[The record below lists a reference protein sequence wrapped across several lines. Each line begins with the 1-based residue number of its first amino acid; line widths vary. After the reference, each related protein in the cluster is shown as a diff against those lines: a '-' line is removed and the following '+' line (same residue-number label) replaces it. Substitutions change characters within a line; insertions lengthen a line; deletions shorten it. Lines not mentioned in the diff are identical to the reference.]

1 MGWPADL
8 VLVRHAESEGNVLP
22 ASERGSLPQP
32 SHRFQLTDRGRAQA
46 RITGDYLHERY
57 PDGFDTYYCSHYH
70 RVQETM
76 RILFPDARIYEDP
89 RLAEGSRGI
98 FSELTAA
105 EIAERYPH
113 EEARRLKEGYYNFR
127 PIGGENWPD
136 VELRIHSF
144 LGTLARDCEGE
155 RVLIVVHG
163 FWLHLFRRLVE
174 RFSVEECVGSYPRD
188 VVENASVTR
197 YRGELIGGRS
207 RLIRTE
213 LGIVPW
219 RDKGL
224 LAIPPGST

>member
-1 MGWPADL
+1 MRHTTGVGWPSEL

-22 ASERGSLPQP
+22 SDQRGSLAVP
-32 SHRFQLTDRGRAQA
+32 SHRFELTERGRAQA
-46 RITGDYLHERY
+46 QITGAYLHERY

-70 RVQETM
+70 RVQETL
-76 RILFPDARIYEDP
+76 RIMFPDAHVYEDP

-105 EIAERYPH
+105 QIADRYPH
-113 EEARRLKEGYYNFR
+113 EEARKLKEGYYNFR

-174 RFSVEECVGSYPRD
+174 RISVAQCVESYPRES
-188 VVENASVTR
+188 VANASITR
-197 YRGELIGGRS
+197 YRGKMVEGRS
-207 RLIRTE
+207 RLVRVE
-213 LGIVPW
+213 LGVVPW
-219 RDKGL
+219 QGQL
-224 LAIPPGST
+224 

>member
-1 MGWPADL
+1 MGWPSEL
-8 VLVRHAESEGNVLP
+8 VLVRHAQSEGNVL
-22 ASERGSLPQP
+22 ATDARGSLPTP
-32 SHRFQLTDRGRAQA
+32 SHGFRLTERGREQA
-46 RITGDYLHERY
+46 RITGEYLRERY

-76 RILFPDARIYEDP
+76 RIMVPEARIYEDP

-98 FSELTAA
+98 WSEMTAA

-113 EEARRLKEGYYNFR
+113 EAARKDKEGYYNYR

-174 RFSVEECVGSYPRD
+174 RISVAQSVESWLAET
-188 VVENASVTR
+188 VENASVTI
-197 YRGELIGGRS
+197 YAGEIVRGKS
-207 RLIRTE
+207 RLVRKE
-213 LGIVPW
+213 LGLVPW
-219 RDKGL
+219 RGQLDPL
-224 LAIPPGST
+224 

>member
-1 MGWPADL
+1 MGWPTEL
-8 VLVRHAESEGNVLP
+8 VLVRHAESEGNVLT
-22 ASERGSLPQP
+22 AEQRGSLAVP
-32 SHRFQLTDRGRAQA
+32 SHSFQLTARGREQA
-46 RITGDYLHERY
+46 RITGAYLRERY
-57 PDGFDTYYCSHYH
+57 PQGFDTYYCSHYH

-113 EEARRLKEGYYNFR
+113 EEARKQKEGHYDFR

-144 LGTLARDCEGE
+144 LGTLARDCEGD

-174 RFSVEECVGSYPRD
+174 RFSVAQCVESYAREG
-188 VVENASVTR
+188 VANASVTR
-197 YRGELIGGRS
+197 YRGELVNGHS
-207 RLIRTE
+207 RLVRVE
-213 LGIVPW
+213 LGTVPW
-219 RDKGL
+219 HGQV
-224 LAIPPGST
+224 